1 MFHLGHLISLTHSRF
16 IAILSL
22 YIVLIDAGLLIYS
35 VAQLQER
42 LINLLTYLF
51 TYLLLMLGITFAE

>member
-1 MFHLGHLISLTHSRF
+1 MFHLGHLISLTHLRF

-42 LINLLTYLF
+42 LINLLTY
-51 TYLLLMLGITFAE
+51 YLPKTAQ

>member
-1 MFHLGHLISLTHSRF
+1 MFHLGHLISLTHLRF